1 MLVVV
6 GGWGV
11 RGAGDGNVNISYAE
25 AKNNLQFIGE
35 KVRPAGRAYVACML
49 LWLYRTGRW

>member
-1 MLVVV
+1 MVV
-6 GGWGV
+6 GGWGL
-11 RGAGDGNVNISYAE
+11 RGAGDGNVNILYAE